1 MIAYVADLRESLIAV
16 AKRKSLASYEEVLAW
31 LKLPNNDVGHRQ
43 LYRQL
48 NVLAAKQL
56 LLDEPQLCAL
66 VVGEKKIPGDGFF
79 WVLNVDRN
87 HSEAAKRSAHQAEI
101 KRVYSHQWRLG
112 YSGFRG

>member
-1 MIAYVADLRESLIAV
+1 MI
-16 AKRKSLASYEEVLAW
+16 SYEEVLAL
-31 LKLPNNDVGHRQ
+31 LKLPQNDFGHRQ

-56 LLDEPQLCAL
+56 LLSEPQLCAL

-79 WVLNVDRN
+79 WVLNVDRD

-101 KRVYSHQWRLG
+101 KRVYSHAWD
-112 YSGFRG
+112 